1 MSKQKTE
8 RLLSLVVCLLSSRRY
23 LTAGQIRDAVP
34 GYPEA
39 FEAFKRMFER
49 DKDELRE
56 LGIPLETGT
65 NPGSDEEVG
74 YRISRQAYELP
85 DIMLEPDEAAVLGI
99 AARVWQSA
107 ELAGAAAGAL
117 LKLKAASR
125 EVDGEEDGA
134 RLNRSIEPRLTTQ
147 EPSFGPLWEAVR
159 DRRRVTFSYQ
169 ASGRADASKRELE
182 PWGVVNRRGRWYVA
196 GHDRV
201 RDAPRVFRM
210 SRIAGQVKMAG
221 PPGSFK
227 VPDGTDVRDLVKDWD
242 RTPPRDRTAV
252 LRIRDGAGVQLRRG
266 AREITPE
273 TGAAAGWDRVTLSFA
288 DSGWYAEY
296 LASFGPD
303 LVVLDP
309 PDLRESVIRRL
320 KGALA

>member
-1 MSKQKTE
+1 
-8 RLLSLVVCLLSSRRY
+8 
-23 LTAGQIRDAVP
+23 
-34 GYPEA
+34 
-39 FEAFKRMFER
+39 MFER
-49 DKDELRE
+49 DKEELRE
-56 LGIPLETGT
+56 LGIPLETGK
-65 NPGSDEEVG
+65 SSVFDDEIG
-74 YRISRQAYELP
+74 YRIRRQDYELP
-85 DIMLEPDEAAVLGI
+85 EIQLAADEAAVLGI
-99 AARVWQSA
+99 ASRVWQSA

-125 EVDGEEDGA
+125 EVDGEDEGA

-159 DRRRVTFSYQ
+159 DRRPVTFSYL

-196 GHDRV
+196 GHDRG

-210 SRIAGQVKMAG
+210 SRITGPVKMAG
-221 PPGSFK
+221 PPGSVK

-266 AREITPE
+266 ARDITPE

-296 LASFGPD
+296 LASFGAD